1 MLNVSIVLYKHPVS
15 EIAPLVEC
23 LQQSKVV
30 SQVFLIDNS
39 PVENPDFKTLNVT
52 YQFTGKNSGYG
63 AGHNVAIRQTLQ
75 QDLPYHLVINPDIA
89 FQPEILSEIVDF
101 MNNNPEIG
109 LLMPKILYP
118 TGEIQY
124 LCKLIPTPFDLIIRR
139 FLPKSW
145 TLERTKEFEL
155 RASGYNHI
163 MNVHYLSGCF
173 MFLRTEAIREV
184 GMFDERFFMYPEDI
198 DLSRR
203 INRHFRTVFYPE
215 VSIVHNHAHSSYMN
229 TRMMFIHMFNMI
241 RYFNKWGWIVDKE
254 RRKVNKEIKNQY
266 LAHGTSGNIK

>member
-63 AGHNVAIRQTLQ
+63 AGHNIAIRQTLE

-163 MNVHYLSGCF
+163 MNVPYLSGCF

-254 RRKVNKEIKNQY
+254 RRKVNKEIKNKY

>member
-1 MLNVSIVLYKHPVS
+1 MLNVSIVLYKHLVS
-15 EIAPLVEC
+15 EITPLVEC
-23 LQQSKVV
+23 LRKSNVV

-39 PVENPDFKTLNVT
+39 PIENPDFKTLNVT

-63 AGHNVAIRQTLQ
+63 AAHNVAIRQTLE
-75 QDLPYHLVINPDIA
+75 QDLPYHLVINPDIS
-89 FQPEILSEIVDF
+89 FQPEILSKIEDF

-124 LCKLIPTPFDLIIRR
+124 LCKLIPTPFDLIVRR
-139 FLPKSW
+139 FLPKNW
-145 TLERTKEFEL
+145 TQKQTGKFEL
-155 RASGYNHI
+155 HASGYNRI
-163 MNVHYLSGCF
+163 INVPYLSGCF

-203 INRHFRTVFYPE
+203 IHRRFRTVFYPE
-215 VSIVHNHAHSSYMN
+215 VSIVHDHAHSSYMN
-229 TRMMFIHMFNMI
+229 TRMMFIHVFNMI
-241 RYFNKWGWIVDKE
+241 RYFNKWGWIIDKE

-266 LAHGTSGNIK
+266 LAHGASGITK

>member
-63 AGHNVAIRQTLQ
+63 AGHNIAIRQTLE

-163 MNVHYLSGCF
+163 MNVPYLSGCF
-173 MFLRTEAIREV
+173 MFLRTEALKQV
-184 GMFDERFFMYPEDI
+184 GVFDERFFMYPEDI
-198 DLSRR
+198 DLTRR
-203 INRHFRTVFYPE
+203 IHRQFRTVFYPE
-215 VSIVHNHAHSSYMN
+215 ASIVHHHAQSSYLS
-229 TRMMFIHMFNMI
+229 TRMLIIHIFNMI
-241 RYFNKWGWIVDKE
+241 RYFNKWGWIFDKE
-254 RRKVNKEIKNQY
+254 RRKVNREILKQF
-266 LAHGTSGNIK
+266 K

>member
-39 PVENPDFKTLNVT
+39 LVENPDFKTLNVT

-63 AGHNVAIRQTLQ
+63 AGHNIAIRQTLQ

-101 MNNNPEIG
+101 MNNNPKIG

-145 TLERTKEFEL
+145 TRKQTEKFEL
-155 RASGYNHI
+155 HASGYNRI
-163 MNVHYLSGCF
+163 INVPYLSGCF
-173 MFLRTEAIREV
+173 MFLRAEAIKKA

-198 DLSRR
+198 DLTRR
-203 INRHFRTVFYPE
+203 IYRHFKTVFYPE
-215 VSIVHNHAHSSYMN
+215 VSIIHNHAHSSYMN

-266 LAHGTSGNIK
+266 LAHGTSGNTK

>member
-63 AGHNVAIRQTLQ
+63 AGHNIAIRQTLE

-163 MNVHYLSGCF
+163 MNVPYLSGCF

>member
-15 EIAPLVEC
+15 EISPLVEC
-23 LQQSKVV
+23 LRLSKIV

-39 PVENPDFKTLNVT
+39 PVENPGFKTLDAT
-52 YQFTGKNSGYG
+52 YQFTGKNAGYG
-63 AGHNVAIRQTLQ
+63 AGHNIAIRQTIEQ
-75 QDLPYHLVINPDIA
+75 SLPYHLVINPDIVFEPA
-89 FQPEILSEIVDF
+89 ILSKIDDF

-163 MNVHYLSGCF
+163 MNVPYLSGCF

-203 INRHFRTVFYPE
+203 IHRHFRTVFYPE

>member
-1 MLNVSIVLYKHPVS
+1 MLNVSIVLYKHTVS
-15 EIAPLVEC
+15 EISPLVEC
-23 LQQSKVV
+23 LQKSKVV

-39 PVENPDFKTLNVT
+39 PVENPGFKTLNVT
-52 YQFTGKNSGYG
+52 YHFTGKNSGYG
-63 AGHNVAIRQTLQ
+63 AANNIAIRQTLEQ
-75 QDLPYHLVINPDIA
+75 GLPYHLVINPDIT
-89 FQPEILSEIVDF
+89 FKPEILSKIEDF

-145 TLERTKEFEL
+145 TRKQTEKFEL
-155 RASGYNHI
+155 HASGYNRI
-163 MNVHYLSGCF
+163 INVPYLSGCF
-173 MFLRTEAIREV
+173 MFLRAEAIKKA

-198 DLSRR
+198 DLTRR
-203 INRHFRTVFYPE
+203 IYRHFKTVFYPE
-215 VSIVHNHAHSSYMN
+215 VSIIHNHAHSSYMN

-266 LAHGTSGNIK
+266 LAHGTSGNTK